1 MNLFTYSKFFEE
13 LFKEDYEQILNDIGN
28 FILKVGPTLGK
39 EYKKIAK
46 KNIWIHKTSTISENV
61 NILGPC
67 IIMGHCIIENNAVI
81 RENVIIGP
89 NSHIGNSSEVKNSI
103 LIDTVKLPHFNYVGD
118 SILGSYVHFGAGAIV
133 SNYRLDHRDA
143 TVKRRKLGAFIGDY
157 SEIGCNSVIC
167 PGTIIYKNVTVY
179 PTVMVRGIIPESTIV
194 KDRNVIVKKEN
205 RSGGI
210 LWL

>member
-1 MNLFTYSKFFEE
+1 MNLFTYTKFFEE
-13 LFKEDYEQILNDIGN
+13 LFKDDYEEILNNIEK

-39 EYKKIAK
+39 EYKKVSK
-46 KNIWIHKTSTISENV
+46 KNIWIHKTSIIGDNV
-61 NILGPC
+61 NITGPC

-143 TVKRRKLGAFIGDY
+143 TTNRRKVGAFIGDY
-157 SEIGCNSVIC
+157 SEIGCNAVIC
-167 PGTIIYKNVTVY
+167 PGTVIYKNVTVY
-179 PTVMVRGIIPESTIV
+179 PLVMVRGIIPENCIV
-194 KDRNVIVKKEN
+194 KGTKEIVKKEI
-205 RSGGI
+205 R
-210 LWL
+210 